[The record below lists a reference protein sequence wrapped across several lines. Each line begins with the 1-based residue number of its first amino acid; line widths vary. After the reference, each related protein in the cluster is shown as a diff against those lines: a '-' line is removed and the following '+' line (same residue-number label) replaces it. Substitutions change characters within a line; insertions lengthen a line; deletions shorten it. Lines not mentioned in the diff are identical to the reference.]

1 MTKTLTTLI
10 KLNKNKLD
18 KILKEVELREI
29 EKKRLFDKKNMMQ
42 NELNAEIEKF
52 SSTEFSFMLEKYVE
66 KSNKMIKTLDAQ
78 MMQQERIIDALRQTI
93 KEQFAE
99 LKKFEI
105 AYNNRKIIEND
116 KDKKANDKIMDENN
130 INKFFYNKNSDL

>member
-10 KLNKNKLD
+10 KLNKNKLE

-42 NELNAEIEKF
+42 EEVFAEIEKF

-66 KSNKMIKTLDAQ
+66 KSNKMIRTLNAQ
-78 MMQQERIIDALRQTI
+78 MMQQEKFIDTLRNNI
-93 KEQFAE
+93 REQFTE

-116 KDKKANDKIMDENN
+116 KNKKLDDKQIDENN
-130 INKFFYNKNSDL
+130 IIKYFLKQN

>member
-66 KSNKMIKTLDAQ
+66 KSNKMIRTLDAQ

-105 AYNNRKIIEND
+105 AYNNRKIIESD

-130 INKFFYNKNSDL
+130 ILKFFNKKN